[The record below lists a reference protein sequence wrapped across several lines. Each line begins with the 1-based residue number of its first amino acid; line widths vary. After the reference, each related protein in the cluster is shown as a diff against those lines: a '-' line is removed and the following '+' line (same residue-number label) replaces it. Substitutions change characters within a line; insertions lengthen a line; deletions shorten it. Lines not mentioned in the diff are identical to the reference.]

1 MKNGFLLIDK
11 EIDFTSRDVCN
22 IVSKRFN
29 ARKVGHSGTLDPF
42 ATGLLIVGINGAT
55 KTLSFLESQFKTY
68 EASLLLGS
76 KTDSGDLSGQTVETA
91 PVPSIEIKDIKEVF
105 SSLEGR
111 IEQEVPLISAVRVK
125 GKRLYE
131 YARENEEV
139 ELPTRSID
147 VLKLELIS
155 FKDNVLTFKAVVSK
169 GTYIR
174 ALGETIAEKLNTL
187 GHLIYLRRTKILD
200 MDVSMAKKVKEVDE
214 NDLIPTCDILR
225 KVMPVKV
232 ITHKENLK
240 KAQHGGK
247 LSLKIFE
254 EKIPLF
260 CVSDDNNNYIAIYE
274 YCDLGYYKCVRGYCF
289 ENH

>member
-42 ATGLLIVGINGAT
+42 ATGLLIIGINGAT

-76 KTDSGDLSGQTVETA
+76 RTDSGDLSGQTIETA

-260 CVSDDNNNYIAIYE
+260 CVSDDSNNYIAIYE
-274 YCDLGYYKCVRGYCF
+274 YCDLGYYKCIRGYCF